1 MDQDENG
8 EMPDQEEILRRVR
21 EAMGERGEGHDE
33 L

>member
-1 MDQDENG
+1 
-8 EMPDQEEILRRVR
+8 MPDQEEILRRVR